1 MIVMLKM
8 YRVLLLFDTSGAA
21 SRRTLRG
28 IAKYS
33 KLHGPWVFLREPPFY
48 LASTLG
54 HTGITRKLPS
64 PKMWDV
70 DGVIAH
76 IPHTKRWRQ
85 IVPEKIPAVIS
96 LYTVVESPDFCNF
109 VTDDVQIG
117 RMAAE
122 YFIGKN
128 FRNFAFFGY
137 RNIAWSQTRGHSFS
151 ERLAQAGFT
160 THSLAQSGLE
170 SMNTRSKRSGRS
182 ALGEWLR
189 DLPKPLAVMACN
201 DDRALD
207 VCDACET
214 LGLHVPHEVAILGVD
229 NDDLACDLANPPL
242 SSIAVNNE
250 RAGYEA
256 AALLDQLMSGNKSVK
271 KHIIAIPTHIVT
283 RQSTDIFAVADQE
296 VVNAFRFIQQHSTED
311 IHVDDVV
318 RAVPLSRRV
327 LESRFRKTVG
337 RSILSEIRRA
347 RVEQVVQM
355 LVETNLPISEIAN
368 NLSYSGIE
376 HIARYFR
383 REKGMSLIEYRRQF
397 GQK

>member
-1 MIVMLKM
+1 MF
-8 YRVLLLFDTSGAA
+8 RVLLLFDTSGAA

-33 KLHGPWVFLREPPFY
+33 MLHGPWVFFREPPFY
-48 LASTLG
+48 IASTFG
-54 HTGITRKLPS
+54 QTQITRKLPN
-64 PKMWDV
+64 PKTSDV

-76 IPHTKRWRQ
+76 IPHTKHWRQ
-85 IVPEKIPAVIS
+85 IVPEKVPAVLSIH
-96 LYTVVESPDFCNF
+96 TVVENPDFCNF

-128 FRNFAFFGY
+128 FHNFAFFGY
-137 RNIAWSQTRGHSFS
+137 RNIFWSETRGRSFS
-151 ERLAQAGFT
+151 ERLAEAGFT
-160 THSLAQSGLE
+160 VHILTQSGLE
-170 SMNTRSKRSGRS
+170 PMNTRPKKRGRL
-182 ALGEWLR
+182 AMGEWLR
-189 DLPKPLAVMACN
+189 SLPKPLAVMACN

-207 VCDACET
+207 VCDACKT
-214 LGLHVPHEVAILGVD
+214 LGLHIPHEVAVLGVD
-229 NDDLACDLANPPL
+229 NDDLACELANPPL

-256 AALLDQLMSGNKSVK
+256 AALLDQLMSGAKGVK
-271 KHIIAIPTHIVT
+271 KHITAIPTHIVT
-283 RQSTDIFAVADQE
+283 RQSTDIFAVADPE
-296 VVNAFRFIQQHSTED
+296 VVNALRFVQQHSTED

-318 RAVPLSRRV
+318 GAVPLSRRV

-355 LVETNLPISEIAN
+355 LVETNLPISEIAK

-383 REKGMSLIEYRRQF
+383 SEKGMSLIEYRRQF

>member
-1 MIVMLKM
+1 M

-33 KLHGPWVFLREPPFY
+33 MLHGPWVFFREPPFY
-48 LASTLG
+48 IASTFG
-54 HTGITRKLPS
+54 QTRITRKLPN
-64 PKMWDV
+64 PKTSDV

-76 IPHTKRWRQ
+76 IPHTRHWRQ
-85 IVPEKIPAVIS
+85 IVPENVPAVIS
-96 LYTVVESPDFCNF
+96 LHTVVESPDFCNF

-128 FRNFAFFGY
+128 FHNFAFFGY
-137 RNIAWSQTRGHSFS
+137 RNIFWSETRCQSFS
-151 ERLAQAGFT
+151 ERLAEAGFT
-160 THSLAQSGLE
+160 AHILTQSGLE
-170 SMNTRSKRSGRS
+170 PMNTRSKKSGRL

-189 DLPKPLAVMACN
+189 SLPKPLAVMSCN

-207 VCDACET
+207 VCDACKT
-214 LGLHVPHEVAILGVD
+214 IGLHIPHEVAVLGVD
-229 NDDLACDLANPPL
+229 NDDLACELANPPL

-256 AALLDQLMSGNKSVK
+256 AALLDQLMSGTKGIR
-271 KHIIAIPTHIVT
+271 KHITANPTHIVT
-283 RQSTDIFAVADQE
+283 RQSTDIFAVADPE
-296 VVNAFRFIQQHSTED
+296 VVNALRFVQQHSTED

-318 RAVPLSRRV
+318 GAVPLSRRV

-347 RVEQVVQM
+347 RIEQVVQM
-355 LVETNLPISEIAN
+355 LVETNLPISEIAK
-368 NLSYSGIE
+368 NLSYSGVE

-383 REKGMSLIEYRRQF
+383 SEKGMSLIEYRKQF

>member
-1 MIVMLKM
+1 MSKM
-8 YRVLLLFDTSGAA
+8 FRVLLLFDTSGAA

-33 KLHGPWVFLREPPFY
+33 KLHGPWVFSREPPFY
-48 LASTLG
+48 IASTFGL
-54 HTGITRKLPS
+54 TRITRKLPN
-64 PKMWDV
+64 PKTWDG

-76 IPHTKRWRQ
+76 IPYTKHWIQ
-85 IVPEKIPAVIS
+85 IVPESIPAVIS
-96 LYTVVESPDFCNF
+96 LYTVVESPDFSNF

-122 YFIGKN
+122 YFIGRN

-137 RNIAWSQTRGHSFS
+137 RNICWSQTRGQSFS
-151 ERLAQAGFT
+151 ERLAKAGFT
-160 THSLAQSGLE
+160 AKSLTQSGLE
-170 SMNTRSKRSGRS
+170 PMSTRSKRSDRS
-182 ALGEWLR
+182 SLGEWLHS
-189 DLPKPLAVMACN
+189 LPKPIAIMACN

-207 VCDACET
+207 VCDACRT
-214 LGLHVPHEVAILGVD
+214 IGLHIPHEVAILGVD
-229 NDDLACDLANPPL
+229 NDDLVCELANPPL

-256 AALLDQLMSGNKSVK
+256 AALLDQLMSGKKDVE
-271 KHIIAIPTHIVT
+271 KHITAIPTHIVT
-283 RQSTDIFAVADQE
+283 RQSTDIFAVADPE
-296 VVNAFRFIQQHSTED
+296 VAKALRFVQQHSTED

-318 RAVPLSRRV
+318 GAVPLSRRV
-327 LESRFRKTVG
+327 LESRFRKAVD

-355 LVETNLPISEIAN
+355 LVETNLPISEIAKS
-368 NLSYSGIE
+368 LSYSGIE

-383 REKGMSLIEYRRQF
+383 REKGMSLIEYRRRF

>member
-1 MIVMLKM
+1 MSRM

-33 KLHGPWVFLREPPFY
+33 MLHGPWVFFREPPFY
-48 LASTLG
+48 IASTFG
-54 HTGITRKLPS
+54 QTQITRKLPN
-64 PKMWDV
+64 PKTSDV

-76 IPHTKRWRQ
+76 IPHTRHWRQ
-85 IVPEKIPAVIS
+85 IVPENVPAVIS
-96 LYTVVESPDFCNF
+96 LHTVVESPDFCNF

-128 FRNFAFFGY
+128 FHNFAFFGY
-137 RNIAWSQTRGHSFS
+137 RNIFWSETRCHSFS
-151 ERLAQAGFT
+151 ERLAEAGFT
-160 THSLAQSGLE
+160 ANILTQSGLE
-170 SMNTRSKRSGRS
+170 PMNTRSKKSGRL
-182 ALGEWLR
+182 ALGEWLHS
-189 DLPKPLAVMACN
+189 LPKPLAVMACN

-207 VCDACET
+207 VCDSCKT
-214 LGLHVPHEVAILGVD
+214 MGLNIPHEVAVLGVD
-229 NDDLACDLANPPL
+229 NDDLACELANPPL

-256 AALLDQLMSGNKSVK
+256 AALLDQLMSGTKGVR
-271 KHIIAIPTHIVT
+271 KHITANPTHIVT
-283 RQSTDIFAVADQE
+283 RQSTDIFAVADPE
-296 VVNAFRFIQQHSTED
+296 VVNALRFVQQHSTED

-318 RAVPLSRRV
+318 GAVPLSRRV

-355 LVETNLPISEIAN
+355 LVETNLPISEIAK

-383 REKGMSLIEYRRQF
+383 SEKGMSLIEYRRQF

>member
-1 MIVMLKM
+1 M
-8 YRVLLLFDTSGAA
+8 YKVLLLFDTSGAA
-21 SRRTLRG
+21 SRKTLRG
-28 IAKYS
+28 IATYS
-33 KLHGPWVFLREPPFY
+33 KLHGPWVFFREPPFY
-48 LASTLG
+48 VASTFGL
-54 HTGITRKLPS
+54 TKITRKLPN
-64 PKMWDV
+64 PKTWDV

-76 IPHTKRWRQ
+76 IPHTKSWRQ
-85 IVPEKIPAVIS
+85 IIPKNVPAIIS
-96 LYTVVESPDFCNF
+96 LYTVIESPDFCNF
-109 VTDDVQIG
+109 VTDDFQIG
-117 RMAAE
+117 KMAAE

-137 RNIAWSQTRGHSFS
+137 QNIFWSQTRGRSFS
-151 ERLAQAGFT
+151 Q
-160 THSLAQSGLE
+160 SLAKEGFKAHILEQTGLE
-170 SMNTRSKRSGRS
+170 SMNTRSKKSGRF
-182 ALGEWLR
+182 ALGEWLKS
-189 DLPKPLAVMACN
+189 LPKPLALMACN

-207 VCDACET
+207 VCDACKAV
-214 LGLHVPHEVAILGVD
+214 GLHIPHEVAILGVD
-229 NDDLACDLANPPL
+229 NDDLICELANPPL

-250 RAGYEA
+250 RAGFEA
-256 AALLDQLMSGNKSVK
+256 AELLDKLISGKISDRK
-271 KHIIAIPTHIVT
+271 QITAIPTHIVT
-283 RQSTDIFAVADQE
+283 RQSTDLFAVTDPE
-296 VVNAFRFIQQHSTED
+296 VVKALLYVQQHSTED

-318 RAVPLSRRV
+318 EAVPLSRRV

-355 LVETNLPISEIAN
+355 LVETNMPIAEIAR

>member
-1 MIVMLKM
+1 MSKM
-8 YRVLLLFDTSGAA
+8 HRVLLLFDTSGAA
-21 SRRTLRG
+21 SRRTLKG
-28 IAKYS
+28 IATYS
-33 KLHGPWVFLREPPFY
+33 KLHGPWVFFREPPFY
-48 LASTLG
+48 VASTFGL
-54 HTGITRKLPS
+54 TRITRKLPN
-64 PKMWDV
+64 PKTWDV

-76 IPHTKRWRQ
+76 IPHTKHWRK
-85 IVPEKIPAVIS
+85 IVPKNVPAIIS
-96 LYTVVESPDFCNF
+96 LYTVVKSRDFCNF
-109 VTDDVQIG
+109 VTDDVEIG

-137 RNIAWSQTRGHSFS
+137 RNICWSQTRGNSFF
-151 ERLAQAGFT
+151 ETLAKAGFMAHT
-160 THSLAQSGLE
+160 LTQSGLE

-182 ALGEWLR
+182 ELGEWLCS
-189 DLPKPLAVMACN
+189 LPKPLALMACN

-207 VCDACET
+207 VCDACKT
-214 LGLHVPHEVAILGVD
+214 MGLHIPHDVAVLGVD
-229 NDDLACDLANPPL
+229 NDDLACELANPPL

-256 AALLDQLMSGNKSVK
+256 AALLDQLMSGKNGDN
-271 KHIIAIPTHIVT
+271 KHITAIPTHIVT
-283 RQSTDIFAVADQE
+283 RQSTDIFAVADPE
-296 VVNAFRFIQQHSTED
+296 VVNALNFVQQHSTED

-337 RSILSEIRRA
+337 RSILSEIRQA
-347 RVEQVVQM
+347 RVQQVVQM
-355 LVETNLPISEIAN
+355 LVETNLPISEIAKS
-368 NLSYSGIE
+368 LSYSGVE